1 MYCYCSTT
9 ILYLYAPNAIQ
20 NTWKK
25 DSFATKIVR
34 DEKVTITS
42 FVANVGGLLGLCMGF
57 SLVSVVEMVYFC
69 IKEKLFG
76 IIDAVCGT
84 SISKPKTETDNRI
97 VYNHSEVNN
106 EVNLNNCD
114 VTENHIKWKQ
124 KSEILN
130 IEMW

>member
-1 MYCYCSTT
+1 M
-9 ILYLYAPNAIQ
+9 
-20 NTWKK
+20 K

-76 IIDAVCGT
+76 IIDAICGT
-84 SISKPKTETDNRI
+84 SISTPKIKEDNNRI
-97 VYNHSEVNN
+97 VNSHSEMNT
-106 EVNLNNCD
+106 EVNSKHCNL
-114 VTENHIKWKQ
+114 TENHIK
-124 KSEILN
+124 
-130 IEMW
+130 

>member
-1 MYCYCSTT
+1 MTSNDATT
-9 ILYLYAPNAIQ
+9 Q
-20 NTWKK
+20 NK

-76 IIDAVCGT
+76 IIDAFCGT
-84 SISKPKTETDNRI
+84 SISKPKIKEDDNRI
-97 VYNHSEVNN
+97 VNNHSEMNT
-106 EVNLNNCD
+106 ELTSKHFNL
-114 VTENHIKWKQ
+114 TENHIKWKISI
-124 KSEILN
+124 K
-130 IEMW
+130 MW